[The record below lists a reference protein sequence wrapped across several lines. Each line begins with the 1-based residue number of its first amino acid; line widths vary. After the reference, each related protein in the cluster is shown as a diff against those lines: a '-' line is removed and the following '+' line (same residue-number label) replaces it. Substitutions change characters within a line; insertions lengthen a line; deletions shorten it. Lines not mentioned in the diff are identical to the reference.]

1 MLLGD
6 TVAVQKVVM
15 DFEKALWAAVKSV
28 MDVIVMG
35 CVFHWTQAIWR
46 KVQDLGLTHVYTADE
61 GTFSYI
67 RRLMAL
73 PFIPFQEIPAVFQTL
88 AVEAATE
95 PLQELVGYIST
106 NWITSTI
113 FPPKDWSVYGEA
125 VRTNNDVEGW
135 HNALNRRASG
145 RPRLPLY
152 QLIELLH
159 MEAKLVQLQMR
170 LVADKKL
177 ARIQRKRYRG
187 YQQKIFVLW
196 GEYSNREKTVQQLL
210 KGCSFLNDPVRQNL
224 RNN

>member
-1 MLLGD
+1 
-6 TVAVQKVVM
+6 
-15 DFEKALWAAVKSV
+15 
-28 MDVIVMG
+28 
-35 CVFHWTQAIWR
+35 
-46 KVQDLGLTHVYTADE
+46 
-61 GTFSYI
+61 
-67 RRLMAL
+67 MAL

-196 GEYSNREKTVQQLL
+196 GKYSNREKTVQQLL
-210 KGCSFLNDPVRQNL
+210 KGCSFLNGPVRQNL

>member
-1 MLLGD
+1 
-6 TVAVQKVVM
+6 
-15 DFEKALWAAVKSV
+15 
-28 MDVIVMG
+28 
-35 CVFHWTQAIWR
+35 
-46 KVQDLGLTHVYTADE
+46 
-61 GTFSYI
+61 
-67 RRLMAL
+67 MAL

-187 YQQKIFVLW
+187 YQQDIRSLGRIFQPRKDCTAASKRLFI
-196 GEYSNREKTVQQLL
+196 SKRSCKTKSEK
-210 KGCSFLNDPVRQNL
+210 
-224 RNN
+224 